1 MVLAT
6 SYRAMDGGVAG
17 EWADVTWRALA
28 TGAMGEKWGPGIYNA
43 KGIAASAYRV
53 SCSGAICTH
62 FTAVILL
69 KYIIEQQGD
78 VLEKLLCRK
87 MIEMMCPI
95 FNDVPGFVRNSLM
108 PPFYC
113 FINKL

>member
-6 SYRAMDGGVAG
+6 SYRATDGGVAG
-17 EWADVTWRALA
+17 ERADVTWRALA
-28 TGAMGEKWGPGIYNA
+28 TGAMGEKRGPGIYNA

-69 KYIIEQQGD
+69 KYIVEQQGN
-78 VLEKLLCRK
+78 VSEKLF
-87 MIEMMCPI
+87 M
-95 FNDVPGFVRNSLM
+95 
-108 PPFYC
+108 
-113 FINKL
+113 